1 MVDTPE
7 GMSPMEAAGLIHAE
21 SGDIADVVT
30 KMALADGKNVIFDIT
45 MTTSGSVTGRIKKA
59 KAHGYDEFTG
69 VYIDVP
75 LEVSL
80 KSAQERYIRGAQ
92 EYTDGV
98 RLRWALRPRIRNHAS
113 TSTRIGQNTKPPGI
127 RRTNRVQGVHSNR
140 NLGQQPPRQKRQ
152 PPTSRPYRKDNH

>member
-1 MVDTPE
+1 
-7 GMSPMEAAGLIHAE
+7 MEAAGLIHAE

-69 VYIDVP
+69 VYVDVP

-92 EYTDGV
+92 EYTEVSATVG
-98 RLRWALRPRIRNHAS
+98 A
-113 TSTRIGQNTKPPGI
+113 
-127 RRTNRVQGVHSNR
+127 
-140 NLGQQPPRQKRQ
+140 
-152 PPTSRPYRKDNH
+152 TSRKPQSCEHKYQDRTKHETARYSKN